1 MATNAE
7 ILNRIKA
14 NYKQYEIAEAASHE
28 AFRKEGD
35 WIDKINRD
43 IITLFHGEDFVK
55 LVDSY
60 VGKRIMQVD
69 DSGSVVFL
77 HVDGVKYSKW
87 DISFRG
93 NGVRYSG
100 ENVAWEEHEILIK
113 YNDLDDCAIKQIV
126 VADDVDVAEV
136 ISRVEEARDARIK
149 KKTDEISKRYN
160 DTIEDIKKL
169 TLKPK
174 AVEPMIKF
182 KPDSDVPDM
191 IGVTEWTWRELI
203 RRFGSDEEK
212 AALPQDI
219 RSTENCENVG

>member
-7 ILNRIKA
+7 LLNRIKA
-14 NYKQYEIAEAASHE
+14 NYKQYELAEAASHE
-28 AFRKEGD
+28 AYRKETE

-69 DSGSVVFL
+69 DSGNVVFL

-100 ENVAWEEHEILIK
+100 ENVAWEEHEIRIN
-113 YNDLDDCAIKQIV
+113 YRDLDDCAIKQIV
-126 VADDVDVAEV
+126 VVEDVDIAEV

-149 KKTDEISKRYN
+149 KATDDISKRYN

-169 TLKPK
+169 TLKPT
-174 AVEPMIKF
+174 AVEPMVTI
-182 KPDSDVPDM
+182 KPDSDEPEL
-191 IGVTEWTWRELI
+191 ICVTEWKWSELI

-212 AALPQDI
+212 AALPQDV
-219 RSTENCENVG
+219 RANENCENVG

>member
-28 AFRKEGD
+28 AYLKETE

-69 DSGSVVFL
+69 DSGNVIFL
-77 HVDGVKYSKW
+77 HVDDVKYSKW

-113 YNDLDDCAIKQIV
+113 YSDLDDCALKQIV
-126 VADDVDVAEV
+126 VAEDVDVAEV
-136 ISRVEEARDARIK
+136 ISRVEEARDARVK

-169 TLKPK
+169 TLKPN
-174 AVEPMIKF
+174 AVEPMVTT
-182 KPDSDVPDM
+182 KPDSDEPKL
-191 IGVTEWTWRELI
+191 IYVTEWKWSELI

-212 AALPQDI
+212 AALPQDV
-219 RSTENCENVG
+219 RATENCENVG

>member
-14 NYKQYEIAEAASHE
+14 NYTQYEIAEAASHE
-28 AFRKEGD
+28 AYRKETD

-43 IITLFHGEDFVK
+43 IITLFRGEDFIK
-55 LVDSY
+55 LVESY
-60 VGKRIMQVD
+60 VGKRIMHVD
-69 DSGSVVFL
+69 YRGNVIFL
-77 HVDGVKYSKW
+77 HVDGVKFSKW

-100 ENVAWEEHEILIK
+100 ENVAWEAHEILIN
-113 YNDLDDCAIKQIV
+113 YSDLDDGAIKQINI
-126 VADDVDVAEV
+126 AEDVDVAEV

-149 KKTDEISKRYN
+149 KEIDYISKKYN
-160 DTIEDIKKL
+160 GTIEDIKKL

-174 AVEPMIKF
+174 EVEPMFTI
-182 KPDSDVPDM
+182 KPDSDVPDL
-191 IGVTEWTWRELI
+191 IGVTEWKWSELI

-212 AALPQDI
+212 AALPQDV
-219 RSTENCENVG
+219 RATENCENVG

>member
-14 NYKQYEIAEAASHE
+14 NYKQYELADAASNE
-28 AFRKEGD
+28 AYHKETE

-43 IITLFHGEDFVK
+43 IITLFHGEDFIK
-55 LVDSY
+55 LVESY

-69 DSGSVVFL
+69 DSGNVIFL
-77 HVDGVKYSKW
+77 HVDDVKFSKW

-100 ENVAWEEHEILIK
+100 ESVAWEENEILIK
-113 YNDLDDCAIKQIV
+113 YSDLDDGALNQINI
-126 VADDVDVAEV
+126 AEDVDVAEV

-149 KKTDEISKRYN
+149 KEIDYISKQYN
-160 DTIEDIKKL
+160 GTIEDIKKL

-174 AVEPMIKF
+174 EVEPMVTI
-182 KPDSDVPDM
+182 KPDSDVPDL
-191 IGVTEWTWRELI
+191 ICVTEWKWSELI

-212 AALPQDI
+212 AALPQDV

>member
-7 ILNRIKA
+7 LLNRIKA
-14 NYKQYEIAEAASHE
+14 NYKQYELAEAASHE
-28 AFRKEGD
+28 AYRKETE

-69 DSGSVVFL
+69 DSGNVVFL

-100 ENVAWEEHEILIK
+100 ENVAWEEHEILIN
-113 YNDLDDCAIKQIV
+113 YRDLDDCAIKQIV
-126 VADDVDVAEV
+126 VAEDVDVAEV

-174 AVEPMIKF
+174 AVEPMVTI
-182 KPDSDVPDM
+182 KPDSDEPEL
-191 IGVTEWTWRELI
+191 ICVTEWKWSELI

-212 AALPQDI
+212 AALPQDV
-219 RSTENCENVG
+219 RSNENCENVG

>member
-14 NYKQYEIAEAASHE
+14 NYKQYELADAASNE
-28 AFRKEGD
+28 AYHKETE

-60 VGKRIMQVD
+60 IGKRIMQVD
-69 DSGSVVFL
+69 DSGNVVFL
-77 HVDGVKYSKW
+77 HVDDVKYSKW
-87 DISFRG
+87 DIAFRG

-113 YNDLDDCAIKQIV
+113 YSDLDDGALKQIV
-126 VADDVDVAEV
+126 VAEDVDIAEV

-149 KKTDEISKRYN
+149 KATDDISKRYN
-160 DTIEDIKKL
+160 GTIEDIKKL

-174 AVEPMIKF
+174 EVEPMVTI
-182 KPDSDVPDM
+182 KPDSDVPDL
-191 IGVTEWTWRELI
+191 ICVTEWKWSELI

-212 AALPQDI
+212 AALPKDV
-219 RSTENCENVG
+219 RATENCENVG

>member
-14 NYKQYEIAEAASHE
+14 NYKQYELAEAASND
-28 AFRKEGD
+28 AYRKEAD

-43 IITLFHGEDFVK
+43 IITLFRGEDFIK
-55 LVDSY
+55 LVESY

-69 DSGSVVFL
+69 DSGNVIFL
-77 HVDGVKYSKW
+77 HVDGVKFSKW

-100 ENVAWEEHEILIK
+100 ENVAWQENEILIK
-113 YNDLDDCAIKQIV
+113 YSDLDDGALKQINI
-126 VADDVDVAEV
+126 AEDVDVAEV

-149 KKTDEISKRYN
+149 KETDYISKRYN
-160 DTIEDIKKL
+160 GTIEDIKKL

-174 AVEPMIKF
+174 EVEPMVTI
-182 KPDSDVPDM
+182 KPDSDVPDL
-191 IGVTEWTWRELI
+191 ICVTEWKWSELI

-212 AALPQDI
+212 AALPQDV
-219 RSTENCENVG
+219 RATENCENVG